1 MKLSREEARKKRKMR
16 IRKKINGTPERPRL
30 VVFRSSK
37 HIYAQII
44 DDLAGAT
51 LASASTLSLEGENI
65 RLTVENAKLV
75 GKKVAEEAIKKSIT
89 SVVFDRNGFVYHGR
103 IKAVADG
110 AREGGY
116 SSRTISLEWHR
127 SSLVRKIQK

>member
-1 MKLSREEARKKRKMR
+1 MKLSRDEARKKRKMR
-16 IRKKINGTPERPRL
+16 IRKKINGTPVRPRL

-37 HIYAQII
+37 HIYAQLI

-51 LASASTLSLEGENI
+51 LASASTLSLEGDNI

-110 AREGGY
+110 AREGG
-116 SSRTISLEWHR
+116 LNF
-127 SSLVRKIQK
+127 

>member
-1 MKLSREEARKKRKMR
+1 MKLSREEARKQRKAR
-16 IRKKINGTPERPRL
+16 IRKKVNGTSERPRL
-30 VVFRSSK
+30 VVFRSNK

-51 LASASTLSLEGENI
+51 LASASTLNLEGDNI
-65 RLTVENAKLV
+65 RLTIDNAKLV

-103 IKAVADG
+103 VKAVADG
-110 AREGGY
+110 AREGG
-116 SSRTISLEWHR
+116 LNF
-127 SSLVRKIQK
+127 

>member
-1 MKLSREEARKKRKMR
+1 MKLSRDGARKKRKMR

-110 AREGGY
+110 AREGG
-116 SSRTISLEWHR
+116 LNF
-127 SSLVRKIQK
+127 

>member
-65 RLTVENAKLV
+65 RLTIENAKLV

-110 AREGGY
+110 AREGG
-116 SSRTISLEWHR
+116 LNF
-127 SSLVRKIQK
+127 

>member
-1 MKLSREEARKKRKMR
+1 MKLSREEARKKRKVR
-16 IRKKINGTPERPRL
+16 IRKKVNGTSERPRL
-30 VVFRSSK
+30 VVFRSNK

-44 DDLAGAT
+44 DDLAGVT
-51 LASASTLSLEGENI
+51 LASASTMVLEGDNV

-110 AREGGY
+110 AREGG
-116 SSRTISLEWHR
+116 LNF
-127 SSLVRKIQK
+127 

>member
-1 MKLSREEARKKRKMR
+1 MKLSRDEARKKRKMR
-16 IRKKINGTPERPRL
+16 IRKKINGTAERPRL

-37 HIYAQII
+37 HIYAQLI

-51 LASASTLSLEGENI
+51 LASASTLSLEGDNI
-65 RLTVENAKLV
+65 RLNVENAKLV

-110 AREGGY
+110 AREGG
-116 SSRTISLEWHR
+116 LNF
-127 SSLVRKIQK
+127 

>member
-1 MKLSREEARKKRKMR
+1 MKLSREEARKKRKSR

-30 VVFRSSK
+30 VVFRSNK

-51 LASASTLSLEGENI
+51 LASASTLALEGDNV
-65 RLTVENAKLV
+65 RLTVDNAKLV

-89 SVVFDRNGFVYHGR
+89 NVVFDRNGFVYHGR
-103 IKAVADG
+103 VKAVADG
-110 AREGGY
+110 AREGG
-116 SSRTISLEWHR
+116 LNF
-127 SSLVRKIQK
+127 

>member
-1 MKLSREEARKKRKMR
+1 MKLSRDEARKKRKMR

-51 LASASTLSLEGENI
+51 LASASTLSLEGDNT
-65 RLTVENAKLV
+65 RLNVENAKLV
-75 GKKVAEEAIKKSIT
+75 GMKVAEEAIKKSIT

-110 AREGGY
+110 AREGG
-116 SSRTISLEWHR
+116 LNF
-127 SSLVRKIQK
+127 

>member
-1 MKLSREEARKKRKMR
+1 MTLSRDEARKKRKMR
-16 IRKKINGTPERPRL
+16 IRKKVNGTPERPRL

-51 LASASTLSLEGENI
+51 LASASTLSLEGDNI

-110 AREGGY
+110 AREGG
-116 SSRTISLEWHR
+116 LNF
-127 SSLVRKIQK
+127 

>member
-1 MKLSREEARKKRKMR
+1 MKLSREEARKQRKAR
-16 IRKKINGTPERPRL
+16 IRKKVNGTPERPRL
-30 VVFRSSK
+30 VVFRSNK

-51 LASASTLSLEGENI
+51 LASASTLNLEGDNI
-65 RLTVENAKLV
+65 RLTIDNAKLV

-103 IKAVADG
+103 VKAVADG
-110 AREGGY
+110 AREGG
-116 SSRTISLEWHR
+116 LNF
-127 SSLVRKIQK
+127 

>member
-1 MKLSREEARKKRKMR
+1 MKLSRDEARKKRKTR
-16 IRKKINGTPERPRL
+16 IRKKVNGTPERPRL

-44 DDLAGAT
+44 DDLAGAP
-51 LASASTLSLEGENI
+51 LASASTLSLEGDNI

-75 GKKVAEEAIKKSIT
+75 GMKVAEEAIKKSIT

-110 AREGGY
+110 AREGG
-116 SSRTISLEWHR
+116 LNF
-127 SSLVRKIQK
+127 

>member
-1 MKLSREEARKKRKMR
+1 MKLSREEARKKRKAR
-16 IRKKINGTPERPRL
+16 IRKKVNGSAERPRL
-30 VVFRSSK
+30 VVFRSNK

-65 RLTVENAKLV
+65 RLTVENAKMV

-110 AREGGY
+110 AREGG
-116 SSRTISLEWHR
+116 LNF
-127 SSLVRKIQK
+127 

>member
-1 MKLSREEARKKRKMR
+1 MKLSREEARKKRKSR

-30 VVFRSSK
+30 VVFRSNK

-51 LASASTLSLEGENI
+51 LASASTLALEGDDI
-65 RLTVENAKLV
+65 KLTVDNAKLV

-89 SVVFDRNGFVYHGR
+89 NVVFDRNGFVYHGR

-110 AREGGY
+110 AREGG
-116 SSRTISLEWHR
+116 LNF
-127 SSLVRKIQK
+127 

>member
-1 MKLSREEARKKRKMR
+1 MKLSRDEARKKRKMR
-16 IRKKINGTPERPRL
+16 IRKKINGTAERPRL

-51 LASASTLSLEGENI
+51 LASASTLSLEGDNI
-65 RLTVENAKLV
+65 RLNVENAKLV

-110 AREGGY
+110 AREGG
-116 SSRTISLEWHR
+116 LNF
-127 SSLVRKIQK
+127 

>member
-1 MKLSREEARKKRKMR
+1 MKLSRDEARKKRKMR

-110 AREGGY
+110 AREGG
-116 SSRTISLEWHR
+116 LNF
-127 SSLVRKIQK
+127 

>member
-1 MKLSREEARKKRKMR
+1 MKLSREEARKKRKTR

-30 VVFRSSK
+30 VVFRSNK

-51 LASASTLSLEGENI
+51 LASASTLAIEGDDI

-110 AREGGY
+110 AREGG
-116 SSRTISLEWHR
+116 LNF
-127 SSLVRKIQK
+127 

>member
-1 MKLSREEARKKRKMR
+1 MKLSREEARKNRKTR
-16 IRKKINGTPERPRL
+16 IRKKVNGSPERPRL
-30 VVFRSSK
+30 VVYRSNK

-51 LASASTLSLEGENI
+51 LASASTLSLEGDNT
-65 RLTVENAKLV
+65 RLTVESAKLV

-110 AREGGY
+110 AREGG
-116 SSRTISLEWHR
+116 LNF
-127 SSLVRKIQK
+127 

>member
-1 MKLSREEARKKRKMR
+1 MKLSRDEARKKRKMR
-16 IRKKINGTPERPRL
+16 IRKKINGTPVRPRL

-51 LASASTLSLEGENI
+51 LASASTLSLEGDNI

-110 AREGGY
+110 AREGG
-116 SSRTISLEWHR
+116 LNF
-127 SSLVRKIQK
+127 

>member
-1 MKLSREEARKKRKMR
+1 MKLSREEARKQRKAR
-16 IRKKINGTPERPRL
+16 IRKKVNGTPERPRL
-30 VVFRSSK
+30 VVFRSNK

-51 LASASTLSLEGENI
+51 LASASTLSLEGDNI
-65 RLTVENAKLV
+65 RLTIDNAKLV

-103 IKAVADG
+103 VKAVADG
-110 AREGGY
+110 AREGG
-116 SSRTISLEWHR
+116 LNF
-127 SSLVRKIQK
+127 

>member
-1 MKLSREEARKKRKMR
+1 MKLSRDEARKKRKTR
-16 IRKKINGTPERPRL
+16 IRKKVNGTPERPRL
-30 VVFRSSK
+30 VIFRSSK

-51 LASASTLSLEGENI
+51 LASASTLSLEGDNI

-75 GKKVAEEAIKKSIT
+75 GMKVAEEAIKKSIT

-103 IKAVADG
+103 IKALADG
-110 AREGGY
+110 AREGG
-116 SSRTISLEWHR
+116 LNF
-127 SSLVRKIQK
+127 

>member
-1 MKLSREEARKKRKMR
+1 MKLSRDEARIKRKMR

-51 LASASTLSLEGENI
+51 LASASTLSLEGDNI

-110 AREGGY
+110 AREGG
-116 SSRTISLEWHR
+116 LNF
-127 SSLVRKIQK
+127 

>member
-1 MKLSREEARKKRKMR
+1 MKLSREEARKNRKTR
-16 IRKKINGTPERPRL
+16 IRKKVNGSPERPRL
-30 VVFRSSK
+30 VVYRSNK
-37 HIYAQII
+37 YIYAQII

-51 LASASTLSLEGENI
+51 LASASTLSLEGDNT

-110 AREGGY
+110 AREGG
-116 SSRTISLEWHR
+116 LNF
-127 SSLVRKIQK
+127 

>member
-1 MKLSREEARKKRKMR
+1 MKLSRDEARKKRKTR
-16 IRKKINGTPERPRL
+16 IRKKVNGTPERPRL

-51 LASASTLSLEGENI
+51 LASASTLSLEGDNI

-75 GKKVAEEAIKKSIT
+75 GMKVAEEAIKKSIT
-89 SVVFDRNGFVYHGR
+89 SVVFDHNGFVYHGR
-103 IKAVADG
+103 IKALADG
-110 AREGGY
+110 AREGG
-116 SSRTISLEWHR
+116 LNF
-127 SSLVRKIQK
+127 

>member
-1 MKLSREEARKKRKMR
+1 MKLSREEARKNRKTR
-16 IRKKINGTPERPRL
+16 IRKKVNGSPERPRL
-30 VVFRSSK
+30 VVYRSNK

-51 LASASTLSLEGENI
+51 LASASTLSLEGDNT

-110 AREGGY
+110 AREGG
-116 SSRTISLEWHR
+116 LNF
-127 SSLVRKIQK
+127 

>member
-16 IRKKINGTPERPRL
+16 IRKKINGTAQRPRL

-51 LASASTLSLEGENI
+51 LASASTLILEGDNI

-110 AREGGY
+110 AREGG
-116 SSRTISLEWHR
+116 LNF
-127 SSLVRKIQK
+127 

>member
-1 MKLSREEARKKRKMR
+1 MKLSRDEARKKRKMR

-51 LASASTLSLEGENI
+51 LASASTLCLEGDNI
-65 RLTVENAKLV
+65 RLNVENAKLV

-110 AREGGY
+110 AREGG
-116 SSRTISLEWHR
+116 LNF
-127 SSLVRKIQK
+127 

>member
-1 MKLSREEARKKRKMR
+1 MKLSRDEARKKRKTR
-16 IRKKINGTPERPRL
+16 IRKKINGTSERPRL
-30 VVFRSSK
+30 VVFRSNK

-51 LASASTLSLEGENI
+51 LASASTLALEGENI
-65 RLTVENAKLV
+65 RLTIDNAKLV
-75 GKKVAEEAIKKSIT
+75 GKKVAEEAINKSIT

-110 AREGGY
+110 AREGG
-116 SSRTISLEWHR
+116 LNF
-127 SSLVRKIQK
+127 

>member
-1 MKLSREEARKKRKMR
+1 MKLSRDEARKKRKMR

-37 HIYAQII
+37 HIYAQIN
-44 DDLAGAT
+44 DDMAGAT
-51 LASASTLSLEGENI
+51 MATASTLSLEGDNI

-110 AREGGY
+110 AREGG
-116 SSRTISLEWHR
+116 LNF
-127 SSLVRKIQK
+127 

>member
-1 MKLSREEARKKRKMR
+1 MKLSRDEARIKRKSR
-16 IRKKINGTPERPRL
+16 IRKKVNGTAERPRL
-30 VVFRSSK
+30 VVFRSNK

-51 LASASTLSLEGENI
+51 LASASTLALEGENI
-65 RLTVENAKLV
+65 RLTIDNAKLV

-110 AREGGY
+110 AREGG
-116 SSRTISLEWHR
+116 LNF
-127 SSLVRKIQK
+127 

>member
-1 MKLSREEARKKRKMR
+1 MKLSREEARKKRKTR
-16 IRKKINGTPERPRL
+16 IRKKINGTAERPRL

-75 GKKVAEEAIKKSIT
+75 GQKVAEEAIKKSIT

-110 AREGGY
+110 AREGG
-116 SSRTISLEWHR
+116 LNF
-127 SSLVRKIQK
+127 

>member
-1 MKLSREEARKKRKMR
+1 MKLSRDEARKKRKMR

-37 HIYAQII
+37 HIYAQLI

-51 LASASTLSLEGENI
+51 LASASTLCLEGDNI
-65 RLTVENAKLV
+65 RLNVENAKLV

-110 AREGGY
+110 AREGG
-116 SSRTISLEWHR
+116 LNF
-127 SSLVRKIQK
+127 